1 MGSLY
6 SGKLVEGPDGRLCYL
21 AWRNFA
27 PDGAFVG
34 ELADP
39 LPIAVD
45 GGGYLSVSWSDDG

>member
-39 LPIAVD
+39 LPITVD
-45 GGGYLSVSWSDDG
+45 SGGYLSVPWSDDG